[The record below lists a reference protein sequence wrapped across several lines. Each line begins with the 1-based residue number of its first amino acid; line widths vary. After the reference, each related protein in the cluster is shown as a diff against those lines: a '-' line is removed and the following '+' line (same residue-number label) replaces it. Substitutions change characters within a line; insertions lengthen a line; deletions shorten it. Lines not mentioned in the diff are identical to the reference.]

1 MNTALMAKIDILLN
15 LINFAKDMSA
25 IKSDLA
31 KIGFNSES
39 ELVTITKNTIA
50 NILIDKE
57 ISYELLEEWANLI
70 ECREDIGYEDGIL
83 QEIIFELANPCLY
96 GEIDEEKICMI
107 LDEIKYGRSDS
118 NDTRKNIDIVGERAI
133 LLMALGSLQALEH
146 KAITIDESKEFVFT
160 LYLNALGKK

>member
-1 MNTALMAKIDILLN
+1 MMAKIDILLN

-39 ELVTITKNTIA
+39 ELVRITKNTIA
-50 NILIDKE
+50 NILNSVIDKE
-57 ISYELLEEWANLI
+57 ISYDLLEEWANLI
-70 ECREDIGYEDGIL
+70 ECREDIGYEDEIL

-107 LDEIKYGRSDS
+107 LDKIKCGWSET
-118 NDTRKNIDIVGERAI
+118 NDIREK
-133 LLMALGSLQALEH
+133 
-146 KAITIDESKEFVFT
+146 
-160 LYLNALGKK
+160 Y

>member
-1 MNTALMAKIDILLN
+1 MCEDERVNTALMAKIDILLN

-39 ELVTITKNTIA
+39 ELVTITKNTIV
-50 NILIDKE
+50 NILNRVIDKE
-57 ISYELLEEWANLI
+57 ISYDLLEEWANLI
-70 ECREDIGYEDGIL
+70 ECREDIGYEDEIL

-96 GEIDEEKICMI
+96 GEIDKEKICMI

-118 NDTRKNIDIVGERAI
+118 NDTRK
-133 LLMALGSLQALEH
+133 
-146 KAITIDESKEFVFT
+146 K
-160 LYLNALGKK
+160 Y

>member
-25 IKSDLA
+25 IKRDLA

-50 NILIDKE
+50 NILNRVIDKE

-70 ECREDIGYEDGIL
+70 ECREDIGYEDEIL

-96 GEIDEEKICMI
+96 GEIDERRICMI
-107 LDEIKYGRSDS
+107 LDEIKCGRSET
-118 NDTRKNIDIVGERAI
+118 NDIREK
-133 LLMALGSLQALEH
+133 
-146 KAITIDESKEFVFT
+146 
-160 LYLNALGKK
+160 Y

>member
-1 MNTALMAKIDILLN
+1 MREDERMNTALMAKIDILLN

-25 IKSDLA
+25 IKSDLV

-39 ELVTITKNTIA
+39 ELVTITQNTIA
-50 NILIDKE
+50 NILNRVIDKE
-57 ISYELLEEWANLI
+57 ISYDLLEEWANLI
-70 ECREDIGYEDGIL
+70 ECREDIGYEDEIL

-118 NDTRKNIDIVGERAI
+118 NDTRK
-133 LLMALGSLQALEH
+133 
-146 KAITIDESKEFVFT
+146 K
-160 LYLNALGKK
+160 Y

>member
-1 MNTALMAKIDILLN
+1 MREDERVNTALMAKIDILLN
-15 LINFAKDMSA
+15 LINFSKNISA

-50 NILIDKE
+50 NILNRVIDKE

-70 ECREDIGYEDGIL
+70 ECREDIGYEDEIS

-96 GEIDEEKICMI
+96 GKIDEEKICMI
-107 LDEIKYGRSDS
+107 LDEIKYGRSE
-118 NDTRKNIDIVGERAI
+118 TE
-133 LLMALGSLQALEH
+133 
-146 KAITIDESKEFVFT
+146 
-160 LYLNALGKK
+160 

>member
-1 MNTALMAKIDILLN
+1 MAKIDILLN
-15 LINFAKDMSA
+15 LINFTKDISA

-50 NILIDKE
+50 NILNSVIDKE
-57 ISYELLEEWANLI
+57 ISYDLLEEWANLI
-70 ECREDIGYEDGIL
+70 ECREDIGYEDEIL

-107 LDEIKYGRSDS
+107 LDKIKCGWSET
-118 NDTRKNIDIVGERAI
+118 NDIREK
-133 LLMALGSLQALEH
+133 
-146 KAITIDESKEFVFT
+146 
-160 LYLNALGKK
+160 Y

>member
-1 MNTALMAKIDILLN
+1 MNTALIAKIDILLN

-39 ELVTITKNTIA
+39 ELVTITQNTIA
-50 NILIDKE
+50 SILNRVIDKE
-57 ISYELLEEWANLI
+57 ISYDLLEEWANLI
-70 ECREDIGYEDGIL
+70 ECREDIGYEDEIL

-107 LDEIKYGRSDS
+107 LAEIKCGRSET
-118 NDTRKNIDIVGERAI
+118 NDIREK
-133 LLMALGSLQALEH
+133 
-146 KAITIDESKEFVFT
+146 
-160 LYLNALGKK
+160 Y

>member
-1 MNTALMAKIDILLN
+1 MAKIYILLN

-39 ELVTITKNTIA
+39 ELVTITKNTIV
-50 NILIDKE
+50 NILNRVIDKE

-70 ECREDIGYEDGIL
+70 ECREDIGYEDEIL

-107 LDEIKYGRSDS
+107 LDKIKYGRSDS
-118 NDTRKNIDIVGERAI
+118 NDIRK
-133 LLMALGSLQALEH
+133 
-146 KAITIDESKEFVFT
+146 K
-160 LYLNALGKK
+160 Y

>member
-1 MNTALMAKIDILLN
+1 MREDEKANTVLMAKIDILLN

-39 ELVTITKNTIA
+39 ELVTITKNTIV
-50 NILIDKE
+50 NILNRVIDKE
-57 ISYELLEEWANLI
+57 ISYDLLEEWANLI
-70 ECREDIGYEDGIL
+70 ECREDIGYEDEIL

-96 GEIDEEKICMI
+96 GEIDKEKICMI

-118 NDTRKNIDIVGERAI
+118 NDTRK
-133 LLMALGSLQALEH
+133 
-146 KAITIDESKEFVFT
+146 K
-160 LYLNALGKK
+160 Y